1 MEFGGLFVSGKE
13 AVHIRTT
20 LEEMWWPQGPTPVQT
35 DNSCADG
42 IANDTV
48 RQKRSKAMDMRFYWI
63 RDRAKQGQFRIHWKK
78 GALNL
83 ADYFTKHHPTS
94 HHVDVRPTYLQTPPD
109 KDKALL

>member
-1 MEFGGLFVSGKE
+1 
-13 AVHIRTT
+13 
-20 LEEMWWPQGPTPVQT
+20 
-35 DNSCADG
+35 
-42 IANDTV
+42 
-48 RQKRSKAMDMRFYWI
+48 MDMRFYWI

-83 ADYFTKHHPTS
+83 ADYFTKHHPTP